1 MRNMKNNDIDN
12 NYLKDI
18 VLKSNLKDTKCYI
31 KIDNKQIDETT
42 DLSNIP
48 EQQYFISVNP
58 KKHISANK
66 LKEILKYSYRRYSR
80 YKLGK
85 NYDLQDYPIKLDI
98 VLEKS
103 NNDVYFNHFHIIT
116 ETMPINDF
124 IIFLAIIYLYMTQEI
139 PHIDIMAEDC
149 PEQLNALTYALKIQ
163 QKNGK
168 IIERSNDVEFFS
180 ETSL

>member
-1 MRNMKNNDIDN
+1 MKNNDIDN
-12 NYLKDI
+12 NYLKNI
-18 VLKSNLKDTKCYI
+18 VLNHNLNDTKCCI
-31 KIDNKQIDETT
+31 KIDDKQITDKT

-48 EQQYFISVNP
+48 NQQYFISINP
-58 KKHISANK
+58 QKHISSNK

-85 NYDLQDYPIKLDI
+85 NYDLKDSPIKLDI

-103 NNDVYFNHFHIIT
+103 CNDVNFNHLHIIT
-116 ETMPINDF
+116 QTMPINDF

-139 PHIDIMAEDC
+139 PHIDILAENC

-168 IIERSNDVEFFS
+168 IIEKRDDVEFFD

>member
-66 LKEILKYSYRRYSR
+66 LKR
-80 YKLGK
+80 
-85 NYDLQDYPIKLDI
+85 DIK
-98 VLEKS
+98 V
-103 NNDVYFNHFHIIT
+103 
-116 ETMPINDF
+116 F
-124 IIFLAIIYLYMTQEI
+124 IQ
-139 PHIDIMAEDC
+139 
-149 PEQLNALTYALKIQ
+149 KIQ
-163 QKNGK
+163 Q
-168 IIERSNDVEFFS
+168 IQIR
-180 ETSL
+180 